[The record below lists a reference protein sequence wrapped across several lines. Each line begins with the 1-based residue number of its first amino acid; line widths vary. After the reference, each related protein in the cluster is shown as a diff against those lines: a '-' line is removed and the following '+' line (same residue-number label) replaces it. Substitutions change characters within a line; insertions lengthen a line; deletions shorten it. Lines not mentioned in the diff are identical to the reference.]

1 MISLLPSSLCHRKY
15 RYCKRY
21 VTKCRWMLGK
31 NIGAKAFPSSLSRA
45 PECFLRAS
53 CTSSRASATR
63 FTCITWELFT
73 LRKLESPLE
82 LFLSAGLV
90 VLSPLGQCPL
100 WSTWNSGLKQN
111 FNCMLTSSVS
121 TAGWCLCCWSSRRS
135 RASWPSSRTQTRW
148 VVGCTWW
155 IGLWIEDYFH
165 LYSCIYCICI
175 LIFCG
180 EDSRYAYCIKSKPF
194 VVFSILK

>member
-1 MISLLPSSLCHRKY
+1 MSQKEGECWVKILEQTLFHQVY
-15 RYCKRY
+15 RELQN
-21 VTKCRWMLGK
+21 VFFEPLAPPLAPLQLASP
-31 NIGAKAFPSSLSRA
+31 AKHENCSV
-45 PECFLRAS
+45 
-53 CTSSRASATR
+53 
-63 FTCITWELFT
+63 W
-73 LRKLESPLE
+73 ESPLE

-100 WSTWNSGLKQN
+100 WSTWNSGSKLN
-111 FNCMLTSSVS
+111 FHCMLTSSVS